1 MKSKGENKIKS
12 IKNNSKK
19 EIKLKSIKNEN
30 ESVISSENIILGPSI
45 VIDSIDKNELC
56 IEIIKSGTKKG
67 SQCSC
72 KKFNDNLCKRHIK
85 LKNKIK
91 E

>member
-1 MKSKGENKIKS
+1 M
-12 IKNNSKK
+12 
-19 EIKLKSIKNEN
+19 KSIKNEN
-30 ESVISSENIILGPSI
+30 IILGQ
-45 VIDSIDKNELC
+45 IDIIDYQVKNDLLC
-56 IEIIKSGTKKG
+56 IETIKSGIKKG

-72 KKFNDNLCKRHIK
+72 KKFNDNLCKRHFN